1 MTLAVPARTAA
12 DLAAA
17 LRDAPAPDAPLTDRH
32 LWLKAV
38 VRILRPH
45 RGLGSVLQE
54 QAANARLRALLH
66 LLREDEPSRQRAAAL
81 VRSVLRD
88 GSAYDLFGET
98 GTGRVGFAGEMLDR
112 VTQRL
117 LPSVPDETDLGLL
130 AERLFPRQ
138 ADIGWLE
145 QMPSE
150 QASEL
155 WSLLDDPAA
164 PLSLLLEREMADA
177 MAVVA
182 LRAASR
188 AFADDIRSRRTL
200 EPIRGSAFHRLV
212 PATEALLD
220 APPGERGAH
229 RAALQEAIAGARRG
243 LGEVQRHLKD
253 AGVSVDLVYRLELI
267 ARNLDRLEALSG
279 LLVPEDGAAPAVVSR
294 RALDLMADL
303 LRQRHEARSLT
314 GLVRASTHLLAR
326 KMIERAAHSGE
337 HYITSTRP
345 EHRAMFLSAILGGF
359 LVAPAIAGKF
369 LVGWAAPPPF
379 FELVLIS
386 LDYAASFVVLHLLGG
401 TLATKQPAVTAAS
414 LASAIHAA
422 GRRMDLKGLAEQVA
436 RVTRSQLAAV
446 AGNLLAVIP
455 AALAIDGLSRALR
468 GRPFLDPAT
477 ADYALHSLDPLGSGT
492 LPFAVLTGV
501 LLWVGSMC
509 ASGAENWWTYRR
521 LPEALAQNRR
531 LVRLLGRERA
541 ERLARGVTRQVAA
554 LSGNVSLGVLL
565 ASVPFVGRFFGAPLE
580 VRHVTFSTGLLAL
593 SVAAQRPSL
602 RAFLLAVAG
611 IAAVGVLNLAVSFAL
626 ALAVALRARDVHH
639 GVRDLAR
646 AVLIRLRVA
655 PREFVWPPAEPR
667 GAEAPGAAAPAG
679 HA

>member
-1 MTLAVPARTAA
+1 MSLAVPARTAA

-17 LRDAPAPDAPLTDRH
+17 LRDAPRPDAPLTDRH

-38 VRILRPH
+38 LRILRPH
-45 RGLGSVLQE
+45 RGLGSALQE
-54 QAANARLRALLH
+54 RAADARLRALVH
-66 LLREDEPSRQRAAAL
+66 LLREDAPSRQRAAAL
-81 VRSVLRD
+81 VRSVLAEASGFD
-88 GSAYDLFGET
+88 FYGET
-98 GTGRVGFAGEMLDR
+98 GTGRVGFTGEMLDR
-112 VTQRL
+112 LTRRV

-130 AERLFPRQ
+130 AERLFPRE
-138 ADIGWLE
+138 ADVSWLE

-150 QASEL
+150 LAAEL
-155 WSLLDDPAA
+155 WSLLDDPEA
-164 PLSLLLEREMADA
+164 PLSGILARDMADA

-182 LRAASR
+182 LRAAAR
-188 AFADDIRSRRTL
+188 AFADDIRARRSSAS
-200 EPIRGSAFHRLV
+200 IRGSAFHRLA

-220 APPGERGAH
+220 APPELRAER
-229 RAALQEAIAGARRG
+229 RAALHEAIAGARRG

-253 AGVSVDLVYRLELI
+253 SGVSVDLVYRLELI

-279 LLVPEDGAAPAVVSR
+279 LLVPEEGASRPVVSR
-294 RALDLMADL
+294 RALDLVADL

-314 GLVRASTHLLAR
+314 GLVHASTHLLAR
-326 KMIERAAHSGE
+326 KMIERAGHSGE
-337 HYITSTRP
+337 HYITSTRG

-369 LVGWAAPPPF
+369 LVTWAAPPPF
-379 FELVLIS
+379 FEMILTS
-386 LDYAASFVVLHLLGG
+386 LNYAASFVVLHLLGG

-414 LASAIHAA
+414 LAAAIHSA

-455 AALAIDGLSRALR
+455 AAVALDGLSRLLR
-468 GRPFLDPAT
+468 GRPFLDPPT
-477 ADYALHSLDPLGSGT
+477 AEYAVHSLDPLRTGT
-492 LPFAVLTGV
+492 VAFALLTGV

-509 ASGAENWWTYRR
+509 ASGAENWWAYRR
-521 LPEALAQNRR
+521 LPEALAGHRR
-531 LVRLLGRERA
+531 LLRLLGRERT
-541 ERLARGVTRQVAA
+541 ERLAKGLSHQVGA
-554 LSGNVSLGVLL
+554 LAGNVSLGTLLGSLPVL
-565 ASVPFVGRFFGAPLE
+565 GRFFGAPLE

-593 SVAAQRPSL
+593 SVAAQPPGLRP
-602 RAFLLAVAG
+602 FLLAVAG
-611 IAAVGVLNLAVSFAL
+611 IAAIGVLNLAVSFAL

-639 GVRDLAR
+639 ALRDLAG

-655 PREFVWPPAEPR
+655 PREFFWPPPER
-667 GAEAPGAAAPAG
+667 GDAAAAGSAAPAG